1 MTGTAPGEFTA
12 VTARCSCR
20 TESIKAIVETCGN
33 RINHTSGLTSHPDQ
47 THQRQAQS
55 QPAQQSQPTVQN
67 HEENRW
73 KASCSQLSART
84 CLLGLYRPNPGIRQK
99 LRRLP
104 RLSRT
109 FPALFL
115 LFFSSLLPLLL
126 PNIIVFLSIPSLS
139 SSPLFLHFFLLFLFC
154 FIISSLA

>member
-12 VTARCSCR
+12 VTAHCSCR
-20 TESIKAIVETCGN
+20 TESSKAIVKTRGN
-33 RINHTSGLTSHPDQ
+33 RINHTSGLTPHPEQ

-55 QPAQQSQPTVQN
+55 QPAQQSQPTAKNHEQN
-67 HEENRW
+67 HW
-73 KASCSQLSART
+73 KASCRQLGART

-115 LFFSSLLPLLL
+115 FFSSLLPLLL

-139 SSPLFLHFFLLFLFC
+139 SSPLFLRFILLFLFC
-154 FIISSLA
+154 FIIPSLA